1 MEHERELRG
10 NEPVGIV
17 GLGLIG
23 MALAKRL
30 LGAGFEVHGYDIN
43 PDRGS
48 LLAAAG
54 GAAAASLHD
63 IGQRCRT
70 ILISVLNTEQVE
82 SVLESDEPGG
92 PMRLTDSHTVICTS
106 TCDPDRIQALASRL
120 ATRSVRF
127 LEVPLSGNSDQI
139 ALGNGVGLVGG
150 DAELAARSAPLLDAI
165 CPRRHHVGAV
175 GAGGRTKLAVNLVG
189 GLNRAVMAEGLAFAE
204 SLGLDLLPFLEVL
217 KDSAAYS
224 RTMDNR
230 GRKMALSDFTPHAKV
245 AQSRKDFLLMH
256 EAARR
261 SGQQL
266 PLATVY
272 LELIEACLAH
282 GEGDLDNSAI
292 IQEVRRRR
300 GGRRSPSARASPP
313 YGTEDNQGFP
323 P

>member
-1 MEHERELRG
+1 MAG
-10 NEPVGIV
+10 SGDAVGIV

-23 MALAKRL
+23 TALAKRL
-30 LGAGFEVHGYDIN
+30 LTAGFGVHGYDI
-43 PDRGS
+43 DSHRS
-48 LLAAAG
+48 ALLANAG
-54 GAAAASLHD
+54 GTVAESLAEV
-63 IGQRCRT
+63 GSRCRT

-82 SVLESDEPGG
+82 SVLESAEPGG
-92 PMRLTDSHTVICTS
+92 PMRLSDAHTVICTS
-106 TCDPDRIQALASRL
+106 TCDPDRIEALAGRLASRG
-120 ATRSVRF
+120 VRF
-127 LEVPLSGNSDQI
+127 LEAPLSGNSDQI
-139 ALGNGVGLVGG
+139 ALGNGVGLLGG
-150 DAELAARSAPLLDAI
+150 DIAVAAAAAPLLDAI

-230 GRKMALSDFTPHAKV
+230 GRKMAVSDFTPHAKV
-245 AQSRKDFLLMH
+245 AQSRKDFMLMH

-272 LELIEACLAH
+272 LELIESCLAH

-300 GGRRSPSARASPP
+300 S
-313 YGTEDNQGFP
+313 
-323 P
+323 